1 MNIFDRHYEDYGI
14 AEDSPGSVPPAVS
27 LQTAFAVPVT
37 QWCVRILCGVAGLP
51 AYWERNAEIA
61 PIDTSWLAE
70 VVGPAGVG
78 ALSDMDTLR
87 RHLLAQRKALP
98 RGTAAAAECDAVRNL
113 RWLSNSAGLRNVEAQ
128 ILTLAFA
135 HRAFSTLRN
144 VSATLPN
151 MSRTDLPL
159 VLGAILDTEPAQ
171 VQAAMALGGR
181 LLRCELISSFITVEG
196 ALHHLL
202 QISRS
207 LANRIALHTA
217 APERLME
224 GFCHPLPSTALSLA
238 DYPHMTI
245 KTELAQRWL
254 VGAMGQTGTHLLVQG
269 APGLGKTE
277 WVRAL
282 LSSQGIAGQ
291 ELTVIGETGDVL
303 TGDERIAHL
312 KLCMHL
318 LAGTD
323 RTVMVFDEADDA
335 FNSRDRDNSQGHSVV
350 NHRAHLNRM
359 LEDSPIPVIWIM
371 NHPEILDPAMLR
383 RFDMVVAFDA
393 MPRSLRLAMLQ
404 KRFSSSDIAN
414 SAELGRWADVDGF
427 TPALIDRL
435 DRVTRRAA
443 AVDQPLD
450 IHHCRHWI
458 SQRIDER
465 AARLLSRP
473 AVSVDW
479 KADWVNASVDLEKL
493 LDGIQAS
500 GNARVLLHGPPGT
513 GKTEFAK
520 ELAKRLD
527 RPLLEKRASD
537 LLSAWVGETEK
548 QIEHAFSDAL
558 HQNAVLFID
567 EVDSLVFKR
576 DAAQRSW
583 EVTLVNELL
592 VQLGDFEGIVVL
604 ATNRLEALD
613 VAVLRRM
620 DAKVAFAPMRAEQL
634 VAAFTA
640 FARTLGI
647 DPPDAAQRQELSR
660 AQGLTV
666 GDFACVQ
673 RRLRF
678 DPLGHEP
685 TSDLMGRLQA
695 EVRLR
700 EGGKL
705 PLGFTTGVEQVA

>member
-1 MNIFDRHYEDYGI
+1 MNIFDRHYEDYDF
-14 AEDSPGSVPPAVS
+14 ADRTPGSVPPAVS
-27 LQTAFAVPVT
+27 LQTAFAVPMT
-37 QWCVRILCGVAGLP
+37 QWCVRMLCGVAGLS
-51 AYWERNAEIA
+51 AYWERNAAI
-61 PIDTSWLAE
+61 PTIDASWLAE
-70 VVGPAGVG
+70 VVGPAGVA
-78 ALSDMDTLR
+78 ALSDMDALR
-87 RHLLAQRKALP
+87 RYLLAQRAALA
-98 RGTAAAAECDAVRNL
+98 RGTALAAECDAMRNL
-113 RWLSNSAGLRNVEAQ
+113 QWLSHSAGLSPVEAQ
-128 ILTLAFA
+128 ILTMTFA
-135 HRAFSTLRN
+135 LRAFSTLRN
-144 VSATLPN
+144 VSTTLPN

-159 VLGAILDTEPAQ
+159 VLGAILDVDPAR

-207 LANRIALHTA
+207 LANRIVLHTG
-217 APERLME
+217 APEFLMD
-224 GFCHPLPSTALSLA
+224 GFCHPLPSTSLSLA
-238 DYPHMTI
+238 DYPHMAI

-254 VGAMGQTGTHLLVQG
+254 SGAMKQTGAHLLVQG

-282 LSSQGIAGQ
+282 LSAQGIAGQ
-291 ELTVIGETGDVL
+291 ELTVLGETGEVL
-303 TGDERIAHL
+303 TGDERITHL

-323 RTVMVFDEADDA
+323 RTLMVFDEADDA
-335 FNSRDRDNSQGHSVV
+335 FNSRDRDNSHGHSVA

-383 RFDMVVAFDA
+383 RFDMVIAFDP
-393 MPRSLRLAMLQ
+393 MPRSLRLDMLQ
-404 KRFSSSDIAN
+404 KRFPFPGMASP
-414 SAELGRWADVDGF
+414 AELGRWADVEGF

-435 DRVTRRAA
+435 DRVARRAA

-450 IHHCRHWI
+450 VHHCRHWI

-465 AARLLSRP
+465 AARLLNRP
-473 AVSVDW
+473 NISVDW
-479 KADWVNASVDLEKL
+479 TADLVNASVDLEKL
-493 LDGIQAS
+493 LAGIQVS
-500 GNARVLLHGPPGT
+500 GNARVLLFGPSGT

-520 ELAKRLD
+520 ELSKRLD

-548 QIEHAFSDAL
+548 QIEHAFSEAL
-558 HQNAVLFID
+558 HQDAVLFID

-592 VQLGDFEGIVVL
+592 VQLGDFEGILVL

-620 DAKVAFAPMRAEQL
+620 DAKVEFAPMRADPL

-640 FARTLGI
+640 FTLALGM
-647 DPPDAAQRQELSR
+647 DPPDATQRLELTR
-660 AQGLTV
+660 TQGLTV
-666 GDFACVQ
+666 GDFACVH

-678 DPLGHEP
+678 DPLGDEP
-685 TSDLMGRLQA
+685 TSELLRRLQA

-700 EGGKL
+700 DGGKL
-705 PLGFTTGVEQVA
+705 PLGFTTGTERVA